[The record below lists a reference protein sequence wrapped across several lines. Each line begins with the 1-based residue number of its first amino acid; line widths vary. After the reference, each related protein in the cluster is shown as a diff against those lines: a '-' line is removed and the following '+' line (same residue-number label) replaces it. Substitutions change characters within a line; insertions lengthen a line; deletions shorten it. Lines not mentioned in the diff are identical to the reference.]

1 MTHGNAYRA
10 KANEFMAKAKRES
23 NPALRLQYEQF
34 AQSYLRLAEQADRNQ
49 RTDIVYETP
58 QSPAAGVQQQQRQQQ
73 QQQQQQQT
81 QPRKPED

>member
-10 KANEFMAKAKRES
+10 KANEFMAKAKNES

-58 QSPAAGVQQQQRQQQ
+58 QSPAVGI

>member
-1 MTHGNAYRA
+1 MTHGDEYRA
-10 KANEFMAKAKRES
+10 KANEFMAKAKRAP
-23 NPALRLQYEQF
+23 NPSLQLQYEQF

-49 RTDIVYETP
+49 RSDIVYETP
-58 QSPAAGVQQQQRQQQ
+58 PSTTGGV

>member
-1 MTHGNAYRA
+1 MTRGNAYRA
-10 KANEFMAKAKRES
+10 KANEFMAKAKSES

-49 RTDIVYETP
+49 RSDLVYETP
-58 QSPAAGVQQQQRQQQ
+58 GSPVTGV
-73 QQQQQQQT
+73 QQQQQQT

>member
-10 KANEFMAKAKRES
+10 KANEFMAKAKSES

-49 RTDIVYETP
+49 RSDLVYETP
-58 QSPAAGVQQQQRQQQ
+58 ASDAGAV
-73 QQQQQQQT
+73 QQQQQT

>member
-1 MTHGNAYRA
+1 MTHGNTYRA

-58 QSPAAGVQQQQRQQQ
+58 QSPAAGVQQQQ
-73 QQQQQQQT
+73 QQQQQT